1 MVSGSFSLLLL
12 QSTDLIPLGGILPWI
27 ARQSLLF
34 LVEYKTFTDL
44 ILPGCILSRISYHT
58 RDERKTERID
68 VSGLFLS
75 CIARQTVGA
84 VAGLLFL
91 AHHGVWLST

>member
-27 ARQSLLF
+27 ARQSALLF
-34 LVEYKTFTDL
+34 PVEYKTFTDL

-58 RDERKTERID
+58 QDERKTERID
-68 VSGLFLS
+68 VSGGLFLFS
-75 CIARQTVGA
+75 PC
-84 VAGLLFL
+84 FL
-91 AHHGVWLST
+91 SLAQI